1 MYKVS
6 SSSTKCMLSGAPGRL
21 ERVRAFSEVLCQP
34 HLHHSEVLVLVV
46 LVDKGKGHSGN
57 IQGKNADLVPSVWS
71 KFTKPCASLSPLAPT
86 GMSHTELPA

>member
-1 MYKVS
+1 MYKVSS

-57 IQGKNADLVPSVWS
+57 IQGKTQIWCL
-71 KFTKPCASLSPLAPT
+71 CL
-86 GMSHTELPA
+86 E

>member
-6 SSSTKCMLSGAPGRL
+6 SSSSLTKCMLSGAPGRL

-57 IQGKNADLVPSVWS
+57 IQGK
-71 KFTKPCASLSPLAPT
+71 T
-86 GMSHTELPA
+86 

>member
-1 MYKVS
+1 MYKVSS

-46 LVDKGKGHSGN
+46 LVDKGKGHSGT
-57 IQGKNADLVPSVWS
+57 IQGKTYIWCLVFEVN
-71 KFTKPCASLSPLAPT
+71 
-86 GMSHTELPA
+86 LPNPVLLCHHPRE